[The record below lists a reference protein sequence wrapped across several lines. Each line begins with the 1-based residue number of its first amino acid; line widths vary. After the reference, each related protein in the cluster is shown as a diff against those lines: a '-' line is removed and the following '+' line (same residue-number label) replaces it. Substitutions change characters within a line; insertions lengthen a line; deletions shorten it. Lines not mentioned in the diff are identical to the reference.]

1 MNQRQCPECG
11 GELVLARRSDGQGG
25 GFNAHPSN
33 YLRCSI
39 CGGEF
44 TAEQIREN
52 KRAKQPAVVRRLAEL
67 PVDSGGENGSSTRIG
82 DEDSANE
89 RPSVADATG
98 RIPGPR

>member
-1 MNQRQCPECG
+1 MSQRQCPECG

-52 KRAKQPAVVRRLAEL
+52 KRTKESAVVRRLLDA
-67 PVDSGGENGSSTRIG
+67 PVDHRGDNGSSTRMG
-82 DEDSANE
+82 DEDGSNE
-89 RPSVADATG
+89 GPSVADATG
-98 RIPGPR
+98 YSQE

>member
-1 MNQRQCPECG
+1 MSQRQCPECG
-11 GELVLARRSDGQGG
+11 GELVLARRSDEQGG
-25 GFNAHPSN
+25 IFNARPSN

-52 KRAKQPAVVRRLAEL
+52 KRSKQHAVVRRLVEA
-67 PVDSGGENGSSTRIG
+67 PVDRRGENGSSTLMPG
-82 DEDSANE
+82 EGGPNE

-98 RIPGPR
+98 YSQE

>member
-11 GELVLARRSDGQGG
+11 GELVLARRSDEQRG

-52 KRAKQPAVVRRLAEL
+52 KRAKQPAVVRRLVET
-67 PVDSGGENGSSTRIG
+67 PVDRRREDGSSSRMG
-82 DEDSANE
+82 QEDFPNE
-89 RPSVADATG
+89 SSSVEDATG
-98 RIPGPR
+98 YSQE